1 MMTRN
6 FTSIFWQEDDQF
18 VGLCLDIDISSF
30 GDTEE
35 EARRN
40 LSEAISLTLED
51 EDFDVISLPQI
62 KLPKIESLSLSIA

>member
-1 MMTRN
+1 MTRN